1 MFVFLSKFLPL
12 LVYPLG
18 LSFLLVVFSL
28 IVRRR
33 ARLRNTALVLATAI
47 LWLSST
53 PWLAVS
59 LARSLEW
66 RYLPGQEL
74 PEADAIV
81 LLGGGTDPGD
91 YPRPTAEVNGAG
103 DRVLY
108 AARLY
113 HAGKADHILL
123 SGGNIDW
130 IETRESTPAQ
140 EMAEILRLTGVPEEA
155 FWMQGGSQNTAE
167 DADLSRVILEE
178 KGVKRILL
186 VTSAMHMP
194 RSVALFQKQ
203 GFEVIPAPTDFSV
216 TEKRWEDLTRAS
228 LPGQLL
234 NLLPS
239 SSNLGL
245 TTNAMKE
252 YIGLLVYRLRGWL

>member
-1 MFVFLSKFLPL
+1 MFVFLSKLLPL
-12 LVYPLG
+12 LIYPLG
-18 LSFLLVVFSL
+18 LASLLLAASLVFH
-28 IVRRR
+28 RH
-33 ARLRNTALVLATAI
+33 ARLRGTLVVTALAVL
-47 LWLSST
+47 WVCST

-66 RYLPGQEL
+66 RYLPPAEF
-74 PEADAIV
+74 PHVEVIV

-91 YPRPTAEVNGAG
+91 YPRPGAEVNGAG

-113 HAGKADHILL
+113 KEGKADHILL

-130 IETRESTPAQ
+130 LESRGSTPAQ
-140 EMAEILRLTGVPEEA
+140 EMAEILALAGVPPEA
-155 FWMQGGSQNTAE
+155 LWMQPSSQNTAE
-167 DADLSRVILEE
+167 DAQYSRQLLDEQDLQ
-178 KGVKRILL
+178 RILL

-194 RSVALFQKQ
+194 RSVALFEKQ

-216 TEKRWEDLTRAS
+216 TQKRWENLTEPNFQS
-228 LPGQLL
+228 QLI

-239 SSNLGL
+239 ASNLGL
-245 TTNAMKE
+245 TTNALKE
-252 YIGLLVYRLRGWL
+252 YIGMLVYRLRGWL